1 MKRLLSPL
9 LCIAACVSSAW
20 ARPIDSFLQDP
31 NLWAMKQ
38 PDFMAAAGPL
48 GYKWTSNL
56 QDSARVYRR
65 GMTETGATEGGTT
78 QNGMSV
84 FGLPFVESIVHF
96 EGDKLTEITVTLY
109 DRGDMGDLPKD
120 RYTLTLTNA
129 RDTISKALNM
139 PFVVRGKDANNAV
152 RADGFLWQ
160 TPTARYVLEYSF
172 TRGLKPQD
180 PAFRAEFIRLS
191 ITPPTKT
198 VSLLA
203 SAANMDRAK
212 FSGMMHV
219 KRDAVSGDVWLGDVP
234 MVDQG
239 QKGYCVV
246 ASAERVMRYY
256 GSKVDENELAEVA
269 NASSER
275 GTDFES
281 MLGALKKL
289 GARLKVRVREV
300 EHSDVQQFLKL
311 MADYNREA
319 KHEHAPELP
328 NPGHMID
335 VAAIYSAMDVAVL
348 RETRTRNKSDVNRF
362 EREIER
368 KVDEGV
374 PLLWTVMLGKVPEKG
389 IPQNAG
395 GHMRL
400 IIGYNQPKQEI
411 LYTDSWGPGHEL
423 KRMSI
428 DDAWTMTTGAMIIEP
443 L

>member
-1 MKRLLSPL
+1 MKRPL
-9 LCIAACVSSAW
+9 LPLVCIAACVASAR
-20 ARPIDSFLQDP
+20 AEPIDAIVQDP
-31 NLWAMKQ
+31 NLWSMKQ
-38 PDFMAAAGPL
+38 QDFMTAASSV

-56 QDSARVYRR
+56 QDSARVSKN
-65 GMTETGATEGGTT
+65 GMTL
-78 QNGMSV
+78 
-84 FGLPFVESIVHF
+84 FGLPFVESIARF
-96 EGDKLTEITVTLY
+96 EGEKLTEITVTFY
-109 DRGDMGDLPKD
+109 SRGDVGDLSKD
-120 RYTLTLTNA
+120 KYTLFLYGA
-129 RDTISKALNM
+129 RDAISKATNT
-139 PFVVRGKDANNAV
+139 PFAVRGKDANNAV

-172 TRGLKPQD
+172 TKALKPQD
-180 PAFRAEFIRLS
+180 PPFRAEFIRLS
-191 ITPPTKT
+191 VDPPTKT

-219 KRDAVSGDVWLGDVP
+219 KRDATSGDVWLGDVP

-269 NASSER
+269 NTNAER
-275 GTDFES
+275 GTDFEA
-281 MLGALKKL
+281 MLEALKKL

-311 MADYNREA
+311 MSDYNREA
-319 KHEHAPELP
+319 KREHAPELRD
-328 NPGHMID
+328 PGRMID
-335 VAAIYSAMDVAVL
+335 ATAVYSEMDVKVL
-348 RETRTRNKSDVNRF
+348 REARTKNKSDVNRF

-400 IIGYNQPKQEI
+400 IIGYNSPKQEI
-411 LYTDSWGPGHEL
+411 LYTDSWGAGHEL
-423 KRMSI
+423 KRMSV

>member
-1 MKRLLSPL
+1 MKRQILPL
-9 LCIAACVSSAW
+9 FCVAAGIGSAW
-20 ARPIDSFLQDP
+20 AAPIDPVVQDP
-31 NLWAMKQ
+31 NLWAMKP
-38 PDFMAAAGPL
+38 PDFMTAAGTL

-56 QDSARVYRR
+56 QDSARVSKS
-65 GMTETGATEGGTT
+65 GMTF
-78 QNGMSV
+78 
-84 FGLPFVESIVHF
+84 FGLPFVESIARF
-96 EGDKLTEITVTLY
+96 EGDKLTEVTVTYY
-109 DRGDMGDLPKD
+109 DRGDVGDLSKE
-120 RYTLTLTNA
+120 RFTAYLTGA
-129 RDTISKALNM
+129 RDAISKALNT
-139 PFVVRGKDANNAV
+139 PFAVRGKDANNAV
-152 RADGFLWQ
+152 KADGFLWQ

-172 TRGLKPQD
+172 TKGMKAQD
-180 PAFRAEFIRLS
+180 PPFRAEFIRLS
-191 ITPPTKT
+191 VEPPVKT

-203 SAANMDRAK
+203 SAANMDRAR

-256 GSKVDENELAEVA
+256 GSKVDENELAAVA
-269 NASSER
+269 NSNGDR
-275 GTDFES
+275 GTSFDA
-281 MLGALKKL
+281 MLDALKKL

-300 EHSDVQQFLKL
+300 EHSDVQQFVKL

-319 KHEHAPELP
+319 RHDHAPELP
-328 NPGHMID
+328 NPGRMID
-335 VAAIYSAMDVAVL
+335 ETAIYSAMDVKVL
-348 RETRTRNKSDVNRF
+348 RETRTKNKSDVNRF

-411 LYTDSWGPGHEL
+411 LYTDSWGAGHEL
-423 KRMSI
+423 KRMSVE
-428 DDAWTMTTGAMIIEP
+428 DAWTMTTGAMVIEP

>member
-1 MKRLLSPL
+1 MKRPL
-9 LCIAACVSSAW
+9 LPLFCIAACITSAW
-20 ARPIDSFLQDP
+20 AEPIDSLVQDP

-38 PDFMAAAGPL
+38 PDFMTAAGQL
-48 GYKWTSNL
+48 GFKWTSNL
-56 QDSARVYRR
+56 MDSARVSKN
-65 GMTETGATEGGTT
+65 GMTL
-78 QNGMSV
+78 
-84 FGLPFVESIVHF
+84 FGFPFVESIARF
-96 EGDKLTEITVTLY
+96 DGDKLTELTVTFY
-109 DRGDMGDLPKD
+109 SRGDVGDLPKD
-120 RYTLTLTNA
+120 KYTLFLTGA
-129 RDTISKALNM
+129 RDAISKATSTA
-139 PFVVRGKDANNAV
+139 FTVRGKDATNAV
-152 RADGFLWQ
+152 KADGFLWQ
-160 TPTARYVLEYSF
+160 TPAARYVLEYSF
-172 TRGLKPQD
+172 TKGLKPQD
-180 PAFRAEFIRLS
+180 PPFRAEFIRLS
-191 ITPPTKT
+191 VEPPTKT

-203 SAANMDRAK
+203 SAANLDRAK
-212 FSGMMHV
+212 FSGLMHV

-269 NASSER
+269 NTNAER
-275 GTDFES
+275 GTTSES
-281 MLGALKKL
+281 MLEALKKL

-300 EHSDVQQFLKL
+300 EHSDVKEFIKL

-319 KHEHAPELP
+319 KREHASELRD
-328 NPGHMID
+328 PGRMID
-335 VAAIYSAMDVAVL
+335 VDAIYSAMDVKVL
-348 RETRTRNKSDVNRF
+348 REARTKNKSDVNRF

-400 IIGYNQPKQEI
+400 IIGYNQPKKEV
-411 LYTDSWGPGHEL
+411 LYTDSWGAGHEL
-423 KRMSI
+423 KRMSV
-428 DDAWTMTTGAMIIEP
+428 DDAWTMTTGAMVIEP